1 MVEQRQEVET
11 QPAPVNVE
19 LRVVIGE
26 FGRHL
31 DMLADQLS
39 ASLSE
44 ADRDCV
50 SVGESFHDLAD
61 AKNTIADVHCD
72 EPVRTVLKHS
82 CDQIGNSLHAAVVA
96 LQYHDR
102 LAQRLALIRT
112 GLNRLQQLLHDPSV
126 RPYNDWLESLRH
138 VEHLNRIEQRRL
150 GPEADLEQG
159 ELAHRSAAANEGVEL
174 F

>member
-1 MVEQRQEVET
+1 
-11 QPAPVNVE
+11 
-19 LRVVIGE
+19 VVIGE

-31 DMLADQLS
+31 DILAEQLG

-44 ADRDCV
+44 ADRECV

-61 AKNTIADVHCD
+61 ANDRIAHVDCA
-72 EPVRTVLKHS
+72 EPVRTVLQHS
-82 CDQIGNSLHAAVVA
+82 CERIGNSLQAAVVA

-112 GLNRLQQLLHDPSV
+112 GLNRLQELLHDPTV
-126 RPYNDWLESLRH
+126 RPYNEWLESLRR
-138 VEHLNRIEQRRL
+138 VEHLNRMEQGRL
-150 GPEADLEQG
+150 GPRTESAQSDGAQ
-159 ELAHRSAAANEGVEL
+159 RSAGCSDNVEL

>member
-1 MVEQRQEVET
+1 MVEQRKEAAT
-11 QPAPVNVE
+11 QLAPENVE

-31 DMLADQLS
+31 DMLAEQLS
-39 ASLSE
+39 ATLSE
-44 ADRDCV
+44 ADRECV

-61 AKNTIADVHCD
+61 AKNKIADVHCD
-72 EPVRTVLKHS
+72 EPVRTVLRHS

-102 LAQRLALIRT
+102 LAQRLGLIRT
-112 GLNRLQQLLHDPSV
+112 GLNRLQELLHDPSV
-126 RPYNDWLESLRH
+126 RPYNDWLESLRR

-150 GPEADLEQG
+150 GPETDMGQSDP
-159 ELAHRSAAANEGVEL
+159 AHRSAAANDGVEL

>member
-1 MVEQRQEVET
+1 MVEQLAEGAT
-11 QPAPVNVE
+11 LPAPENGE

-31 DMLADQLS
+31 DMLADQLG

-44 ADRDCV
+44 ADRECV
-50 SVGESFHDLAD
+50 SVGESFHDLAA
-61 AKNTIADVHCD
+61 AKNKIADVNCD

-82 CDQIGNSLHAAVVA
+82 CEQIGNSLHAAVVA

-102 LAQRLALIRT
+102 LSQRLALIRT
-112 GLNRLQQLLHDPSV
+112 GLNRLQELLHDPTV

-138 VEHLNRIEQRRL
+138 VEHLNRVEQRRL
-150 GPEADLEQG
+150 GPEADMGQSDA
-159 ELAHRSAAANEGVEL
+159 AHRSAAANDSVEL

>member
-1 MVEQRQEVET
+1 MVEQRKEAAT
-11 QPAPVNVE
+11 QLAPENVE

-31 DMLADQLS
+31 DMLAEQLS

-44 ADRDCV
+44 ADRECV

-72 EPVRTVLKHS
+72 EPVRTVLRHS
-82 CDQIGNSLHAAVVA
+82 CDQIGSSLHAAVVA

-102 LAQRLALIRT
+102 LAQRLGLIRT
-112 GLNRLQQLLHDPSV
+112 GLNRLQELLHDPSV

-150 GPEADLEQG
+150 GPETDMGQSDP
-159 ELAHRSAAANEGVEL
+159 AHRSAAANDGVEL

>member
-1 MVEQRQEVET
+1 MVEQRKEAAT
-11 QPAPVNVE
+11 QLAPENVE

-31 DMLADQLS
+31 DMLAEQLS

-44 ADRDCV
+44 ADRECV

-61 AKNTIADVHCD
+61 AKNKIADVHCD
-72 EPVRTVLKHS
+72 EPVRTVLRHS
-82 CDQIGNSLHAAVVA
+82 CDQIGSSLHAAVVA

-102 LAQRLALIRT
+102 LAQRLGLIRT
-112 GLNRLQQLLHDPSV
+112 GLNRLQELLHDPSV

-150 GPEADLEQG
+150 GPETDMGQSDP
-159 ELAHRSAAANEGVEL
+159 AHRSAAANDGVEL

>member
-1 MVEQRQEVET
+1 MLPTPE
-11 QPAPVNVE
+11 NGE

-31 DMLADQLS
+31 DMLAEQLG

-61 AKNTIADVHCD
+61 ANNKMADINCD
-72 EPVRTVLKHS
+72 EPGQTVLKRS
-82 CDQIGNSLHAAVVA
+82 CEQIGSSLHAAVVA

-102 LAQRLALIRT
+102 LSQRLALIRT
-112 GLNRLQQLLHDPSV
+112 GLNRLQELLHDRTGRS
-126 RPYNDWLESLRH
+126 YDDWLESLRN
-138 VEHLNRIEQRRL
+138 VEYLNRVEQRRL
-150 GPEADLEQG
+150 GPESEMGQSDGAPQ
-159 ELAHRSAAANEGVEL
+159 SATANDGVEL